1 MSKNCQR
8 DSQYSLDKEHNDIP
22 LRWHLC
28 IIDTQDKNSWIDQ
41 FWLVNPRSKSLL
53 LIDLQFMIDSYRTTM
68 VTLCTIFRFRWETS
82 LERSWSRQ
90 RYLTMQSWW
99 NVCWRGSVWTLS
111 TSRTGEGGQRSIRL
125 CQTTAPDV
133 SAFCWNTEVTMSA
146 LSISY
151 LVHNINVPLLVFY

>member
-1 MSKNCQR
+1 MSKCCQR
-8 DSQYSLDKEHNDIP
+8 DSLYSLDKE
-22 LRWHLC
+22 LSWQLC
-28 IIDTQDKNSWIDQ
+28 IIDTQDKNTWIYQ

-53 LIDLQFMIDSYRTTM
+53 LIDPQCMIDSYRTTM

-82 LERSWSRQ
+82 LVRSWSRQ

-111 TSRTGEGGQRSIRL
+111 TSRTGEDGRRSIRL

-133 SAFCWNTEVTMSA
+133 FAFCWNTEVTMSA
-146 LSISY
+146 LSI
-151 LVHNINVPLLVFY
+151 F